1 MKKKKVIY
9 LILSV
14 IITIILISIISL
26 IVVFNNNGVA
36 QLEAFEKAM
45 DEKDYDTLSH
55 KLSTASLSVSK
66 EETKAFVTY
75 MYKTNNIRKFQK
87 EMSQIKQNIKDDKT
101 KNSIYGTITDNQNN
115 TIIEVKQNGSHMLI
129 LDKISFKPYSYNV
142 YLKPQD
148 TSMTY
153 LFKDFDG
160 KEQTVV
166 TDPKSYT
173 KFGRFFV
180 GEYNLSAIKRYE
192 SPSLVKGQQE
202 ARINIKTDLRN
213 AKNKVVATENF
224 KESSFQVILDND
236 EQLKD
241 LKIYVNGVQTKYDEN
256 RIYGPYPSNR
266 SISVHAE
273 GKYKGKTLKSN
284 TVKVKENKDINHQKI
299 TMKFDTTKID
309 EMIKKDRRIE
319 NEAKAFMND
328 YTKDLNKAYK
338 EVDYKHVEKY
348 FESNSSLS
356 NHIKSMVD
364 SKNKSKYT
372 MPIYTSYKKDGS
384 KIYIELIKKDKS
396 NNTIK
401 SQYELAYNRK
411 DKSFKIVSYGD
422 V

>member
-1 MKKKKVIY
+1 MK
-9 LILSV
+9 
-14 IITIILISIISL
+14 
-26 IVVFNNNGVA
+26 
-36 QLEAFEKAM
+36 
-45 DEKDYDTLSH
+45 
-55 KLSTASLSVSK
+55 
-66 EETKAFVTY
+66 
-75 MYKTNNIRKFQK
+75 R
-87 EMSQIKQNIKDDKT
+87 
-101 KNSIYGTITDNQNN
+101 
-115 TIIEVKQNGSHMLI
+115 
-129 LDKISFKPYSYNV
+129 
-142 YLKPQD
+142 
-148 TSMTY
+148 
-153 LFKDFDG
+153 
-160 KEQTVV
+160 
-166 TDPKSYT
+166 
-173 KFGRFFV
+173 
-180 GEYNLSAIKRYE
+180 
-192 SPSLVKGQQE
+192 
-202 ARINIKTDLRN
+202 
-213 AKNKVVATENF
+213 F